1 MPQTLQCVGND
12 GEAGAPCQV
21 VGKQGSL
28 VVAATEQA
36 AAVQRDR
43 HEQVGR
49 LEQGRT
55 GACHVEAQY
64 TRVLLPVVV
73 FQRQDQPARIVV
85 IDQGGARMPPC
96 GRGCPASVAHK
107 RIRHR
112 VAVERNA
119 TMAAARIGDEAD
131 LPETLGAKLADLV
144 HQHVATGAVW
154 RQQQVEHRDTGR
166 LGKVGKGFHNG
177 IVSFWASLAKC
188 HLPAGLGSGGHS
200 PHLPCMAE
208 MHVFDRRAV
217 RLHRE
222 RAAATVS
229 GVAPILEDAAARLL
243 DRLDDTTHRFTQAL
257 DVGGR
262 GIVAPMLRARGI
274 HTVSL
279 DLSPAMAAFNGRP
292 AVAGDEEA
300 LPFAPGSFDL
310 VVASLSLH
318 WVNDLPGALI
328 QLRQALRPDGLLLA
342 SLPALGTL
350 GAFRTALAEA
360 EFALAGGASPR
371 VSPFPDL
378 RDCAALL
385 QRAGFALPVADGED
399 ISILYADPAGL
410 LRDLRAAGEGNAVAL
425 RDKRIP
431 SRMLIPAALAA
442 LPIRDG
448 RLEATLRLACMTGWA
463 PAPTQPRPL
472 QPGSGQVSLAA
483 VLGTEP
489 PA

>member
-1 MPQTLQCVGND
+1 M
-12 GEAGAPCQV
+12 
-21 VGKQGSL
+21 
-28 VVAATEQA
+28 
-36 AAVQRDR
+36 R
-43 HEQVGR
+43 
-49 LEQGRT
+49 
-55 GACHVEAQY
+55 
-64 TRVLLPVVV
+64 
-73 FQRQDQPARIVV
+73 
-85 IDQGGARMPPC
+85 
-96 GRGCPASVAHK
+96 
-107 RIRHR
+107 
-112 VAVERNA
+112 
-119 TMAAARIGDEAD
+119 
-131 LPETLGAKLADLV
+131 
-144 HQHVATGAVW
+144 
-154 RQQQVEHRDTGR
+154 RQQQVQHCEAGR
-166 LGKVGKGFHNG
+166 PSKVADRFHNDD
-177 IVSFWASLAKC
+177 VSFSACPAKRQ
-188 HLPAGLGSGGHS
+188 LRAGLGSGGRN
-200 PHLPCMAE
+200 PHLRCMAE

-222 RAAATVS
+222 RAAATVV
-229 GVAPILEDAAARLL
+229 GVRPILEDAAARLL

-257 DVGGR
+257 DLGGR

-279 DLSPAMAAFNGRP
+279 DLSPAMVAVNGGL
-292 AVAGDEEA
+292 AVAGDEEL

-371 VSPFPDL
+371 ISPFPDL

-399 ISILYADPAGL
+399 ITVLYKDPAGL

-425 RDKRIP
+425 RDRRIP
-431 SRMLIPAALAA
+431 SRMLIPAALSA
-442 LPIRDG
+442 LPSREG

-463 PAPTQPRPL
+463 PAASQPKPL
-472 QPGSGQVSLAA
+472 QPGSGRISLAE
-483 VLGTEP
+483 VLGSDP
-489 PA
+489 PEAF